1 MNPRLI
7 IALGIMYTLVGFCA
21 GLALGL
27 TLALL
32 GVI

>member
-1 MNPRLI
+1 MSPRLI
-7 IALGIMYTLVGFCA
+7 VALGIMYTAVGFAA
-21 GLALGL
+21 GLILGL